1 MDGAARR
8 SPLAAPRPE
17 IASLNR
23 QRDRVPRWNPSEER
37 ERERERE
44 RRRSSKK
51 SDATFRA
58 FVGISAS
65 PLRFYR
71 PRCISKRKSGAIPSV
86 SSLPARFVV
95 HRRWNENYENFVEQL
110 RQLFS
115 FLAIEIAGVESRDRY
130 NAR

>member
-8 SPLAAPRPE
+8 SPLLGRK
-17 IASLNR
+17 SLLST
-23 QRDRVPRWNPSEER
+23 DRETESVDGIQAKK

-58 FVGISAS
+58 IVGISAS